1 MRVLKF
7 GGSSLADGARI
18 GAVTAIAAEAAAGD
32 KTAVVLSA
40 MQGVTDLLIAAARE
54 AANGPD
60 GGRQALAEI
69 RARHL
74 AAVRYLFAAPDQP
87 AVIAPLTILLN
98 ELEEILHGIEL
109 IRECSPRTLDLVM
122 SFGERLSCIL
132 AAAHLRARGLDPLL
146 LDARELILTDDTFG
160 SAAVDFQAT
169 YARIRSR
176 FAAINGVVVIP
187 GFIGSTAGGVTTTL
201 GRNGSDY
208 TASLIGAG
216 AAAGVIEIWTDV
228 DGVLSADPRIV
239 PDAFILPE
247 ISYEEAMELS
257 FFGARV
263 LHPYSMLPAVE
274 MGIPIRIRNSRNPQ
288 APGTIIGA
296 PRHRSGS
303 AAAAV
308 RLITGIASIEGISL
322 INIQGGGMIGIPG
335 IAARVFSALARERI
349 NIIMISQASSEHTIS
364 LVLRS
369 GEAAR
374 ALAALDSELA
384 MELTNRRIQ
393 ALERIDELLIVSVIG
408 ENMRGKPGLAGRLF
422 TALGGAGVNIL
433 AIAQGSA
440 ERNISIVIGEKDHT
454 LALRAVHAA
463 FLADPAAPAGT
474 AAPAGPA
481 ARPAPDSAAG
491 GGEA

>member
-7 GGSSLADGARI
+7 GGSSVADGPRI
-18 GAVTAIAAEAAAGD
+18 GAMTAIAAEAAAGGRI
-32 KTAVVLSA
+32 AVVLSA
-40 MQGVTDLLIAAARE
+40 MQGVTDLLITAARK
-54 AANGPD
+54 AAGGPE
-60 GGRQALAEI
+60 GGRIALEEI
-69 RARHL
+69 RGRHL
-74 AAVRYLFAAPDQP
+74 AAVRHLFAAPDQS
-87 AVIAPLTILLN
+87 AVIAPLTIMLN

-122 SFGERLSCIL
+122 SFGERLSCTL
-132 AAAHLRARGLDPLL
+132 AAAHMRARGLDPLL
-146 LDARELILTDDTFG
+146 LDARELILTDDSFG
-160 SAAVDFQAT
+160 AAVVDFQAT
-169 YARIRSR
+169 CARIRHH

-187 GFIGSTAGGVTTTL
+187 GFIGATPAGVTTTL

-216 AAAGVIEIWTDV
+216 ASAEVIEIWTDV
-228 DGVLSADPRIV
+228 DGVLSADPRAV
-239 PDAFILPE
+239 PDAFVVPE

-257 FFGARV
+257 YFGARV
-263 LHPYSMLPAVE
+263 LHPYTMLPAVE
-274 MGIPIRIRNSRNPQ
+274 KGIPIRIRNSRNPG
-288 APGTIIGA
+288 APGTLIGA
-296 PRHRSGS
+296 PRHRSGAP
-303 AAAAV
+303 AA
-308 RLITGIASIEGISL
+308 RLITGIASIDGISL
-322 INIQGGGMIGIPG
+322 INIQGGGMIGVPG

-384 MELTNRRIQ
+384 TELTNRRIQ

>member
-74 AAVRYLFAAPDQP
+74 AAVRHLFSAPDQP

-160 SAAVDFQAT
+160 SAVVDFQAT

-303 AAAAV
+303 AAAV

-374 ALAALDSELA
+374 ALAALESELA
-384 MELTNRRIQ
+384 LELSSRRIQ
-393 ALERIDELLIVSVIG
+393 ALERIDELIIVSVIG

-422 TALGGAGVNIL
+422 TALGEAGVNVL

-440 ERNISIVIGEKDHT
+440 ERNISIVIGENEHA

-463 FLADPAAPAGT
+463 FLADPAAPPAP
-474 AAPAGPA
+474 AAPAAPA
-481 ARPAPDSAAG
+481 ARPAANPGAER
-491 GGEA
+491 GEA